1 MSNKPG
7 APKGAAKVRA
17 KEQRAAELR
26 AEAERKRRA
35 ENLKRGAIVGGLLVL
50 VVVAAIFISSR
61 SGEDLVASDVGSS
74 DYGLVVG
81 EPGAPREVVIY
92 EDFLCPICG
101 VLEEGAGEGLA
112 AAAAAGTVVVDYRPI
127 AILNRFGPYSTDSLN
142 AFLVVQQE
150 AGDEVAKE
158 FHDLLFADQPS
169 EDGPFPDDDWLVEKA
184 VEAGADEDAVRPGI
198 EAGDAEQTYQD
209 ATDEAV
215 AAGVTGTPTVL
226 LDGEVFREGSSM
238 ADMGQRLVDAVSD
251 DTE

>member
-127 AILNRFGPYSTDSLN
+127 AILNRFGPYSADSLN

-184 VEAGADEDAVRPGI
+184 VEAGAEEAAIRPGI
-198 EAGDAEQTYQD
+198 EGGSRMADVEAATQEAED
-209 ATDEAV
+209 
-215 AAGVTGTPTVL
+215 AGVQGTPTVV
-226 LDGEVFREGSSM
+226 LDGEAFRDGKSWDEI
-238 ADMGQRLVDAVSD
+238 AENLLEEVS
-251 DTE
+251 

>member
-7 APKGAAKVRA
+7 SPKGAAKVRA

-81 EPGAPREVVIY
+81 EADAPREVVIY

-112 AAAAAGTVVVDYRPI
+112 AAATAGTVVVDYRPI
-127 AILNRFGPYSTDSLN
+127 AILNRFGPYSADSLN

-150 AGDEVAKE
+150 AGDEVAKQ
-158 FHDLLFADQPS
+158 FHDLLFAEQPA
-169 EDGPFPDDDWLVEKA
+169 EEGPFPDADWLVEKA
-184 VEAGADEDAVRPGI
+184 VEAGADEAAVRPGI
-198 EAGDAEQTYQD
+198 EDGARMDDVEAATQEAED
-209 ATDEAV
+209 
-215 AAGVTGTPTVL
+215 AGVQGTPTVV
-226 LDGEVFREGSSM
+226 LDGVAFRDGKSWEEIADNLVEEVS
-238 ADMGQRLVDAVSD
+238 
-251 DTE
+251 

>member
-1 MSNKPG
+1 MSTSKTK
-7 APKGAAKVRA
+7 AQERADRAAKALAEARR
-17 KEQRAAELR
+17 KERRRNLLTGVGVGLVIVLIVVAGFVLNMVGDDSDQVAEQAAE
-26 AEAERKRRA
+26 AGSTEF
-35 ENLKRGAIVGGLLVL
+35 GLT
-50 VVVAAIFISSR
+50 I
-61 SGEDLVASDVGSS
+61 GPDD
-74 DYGLVVG
+74 
-81 EPGAPREVVIY
+81 APHTVVIY

-101 VLEEGAGEGLA
+101 ELEAAASDGLT
-112 AAAAAGTVVVDYRPI
+112 AAAAAGAVQVDYRPI
-127 AILNRFGPYSTDSLN
+127 VILDRFGPYSGDAAN
-142 AFLVVQQE
+142 AFFVVRDE
-150 AGDEVAKE
+150 AGEEVAKT
-158 FHDLLFADQPS
+158 FHDLLYEDQPS
-169 EDGPFPDDDWLVEKA
+169 ESGPFPDTDWLVEKA

>member
-7 APKGAAKVRA
+7 TPKGAAKVRA

-26 AEAERKRRA
+26 AEAERRRRA
-35 ENLKRGAIVGGLLVL
+35 ENLKRGAIVGGLLLL
-50 VVVAAIFISSR
+50 VVVAAIFISTR

-74 DYGLVVG
+74 DYGLIVG
-81 EPGAPREVVIY
+81 EAGAPREVVIY

-127 AILNRFGPYSTDSLN
+127 AILNRFGPYSADSVN

-158 FHDLLFADQPS
+158 FHDLLFADQPA
-169 EDGPFPDDDWLVEKA
+169 EEGPFPDTDWLVEKA
-184 VEAGADEDAVRPGI
+184 VEAGADEAAVRPGI
-198 EAGDAEQTYQD
+198 EDGSRMDDVEAATQEAED
-209 ATDEAV
+209 
-215 AAGVTGTPTVL
+215 AGVQGTPTVV
-226 LDGEVFREGSSM
+226 LDGVAFRDGKSWEEIADNLVEEVS
-238 ADMGQRLVDAVSD
+238 
-251 DTE
+251 